1 MVKIAPSI
9 LSSDFRNLEAEIQK
23 VEKAGADLIHV
34 DVMDGHFVPNITMGP
49 LVVYAVRK
57 VTKLPL
63 DVHLMIENPEK
74 YIEAFAKAGADI
86 IGIHAEASKNMTR
99 DIAQIK
105 KLGCKA
111 CITINPGT
119 SVKPILRVLDKV
131 DMVLVMSV
139 HPGFEKQVFMT
150 NALGKIK
157 ALRKIATEKG
167 LNLDIEVDGGI
178 NSQTAHLAI
187 QAGANVLVAG
197 SAIFYAKSAAKAIR
211 ELRESKHSRPLPK
224 VPTSP

>member
-9 LSSDFRNLEAEIQK
+9 LSADFRDLEGEIKK
-23 VEKAGADLIHV
+23 VEKAGADLIHI

-49 LVVYAVRK
+49 LVVAAVK
-57 VTKLPL
+57 KITKLPL
-63 DVHLMIENPEK
+63 DVHLMIENPER

-86 IGIHAEASKNMTR
+86 IGIHAEASKNMKR
-99 DIAQIK
+99 DIAHIK

-111 CITINPGT
+111 CVTINPET
-119 SVKPILRVLDKV
+119 PVKPILKVLDKV
-131 DMVLVMSV
+131 DMILVMSV

-150 NALGKIK
+150 KSLGKIK

-167 LNLDIEVDGGI
+167 LTLDIEVDGGI
-178 NSQTAHLAI
+178 NSQTAHIAI

-197 SAIFYAKSAAKAIR
+197 SAIFYAKSVAKAIR
-211 ELRESKHSRPLPK
+211 ELRDSKHTKPLPK
-224 VPTSP
+224 VPS